1 MRTPLC
7 RNLIFLVSRVRPN
20 IKVINLSSD
29 EKPFSWGLL
38 LGSDLLSSRDMEEIG

>member
-7 RNLIFLVSRVRPN
+7 RNWIFLVSRVRPN

-29 EKPFSWGLL
+29 EKSFSWGLL
-38 LGSDLLSSRDMEEIG
+38 LESDLLSSRDVKEMC